1 MRSCNFGKRGG
12 VKLLNLTKKD
22 DQFQYEIA
30 RCFYAWIVYLRTN
43 VKPPLFFTNF
53 EKTTSFV
60 TRRSYTGGLTPSH
73 DKQNINLKRFVQKL
87 TGFITNFHDLGQCF
101 CKTRLV

>member
-30 RCFYAWIVYLRTN
+30 RCFYAWIVYTGID
-43 VKPPLFFTNF
+43 VQPPLVLANY
-53 EKTTSFV
+53 EK
-60 TRRSYTGGLTPSH
+60 
-73 DKQNINLKRFVQKL
+73 
-87 TGFITNFHDLGQCF
+87 IT
-101 CKTRLV
+101 LVII